1 MTSSMDHEP
10 AINAADEPRTRRQL
24 LTTGGVAA
32 IAAALGAIG
41 ISSGTEARDG
51 QWMRIGQKNAGTKST
66 TLQNQRGPGFLAR
79 MTGTGSAIRGYASAQ
94 KGVGVQGWAD
104 AKKGK
109 TVGVE
114 GKTDSPAGVAGQFVA
129 NRGGTALLGKSP
141 DREGVALRTE
151 GKLQFE
157 QRSGDATTSGGAEFV
172 IPVGGGLTNKSLV
185 LATLQDHH
193 PGVHVEAASVL
204 ETSKGNETILVRL
217 NQAVPE
223 PTRVAWL
230 ILD

>member
-1 MTSSMDHEP
+1 MTSSRDNEP
-10 AINAADEPRTRRQL
+10 AIIAAEEPRSRRQL
-24 LTTGGVAA
+24 LTAGGVAA
-32 IAAALGAIG
+32 IAAALGAVG
-41 ISSGTEARDG
+41 ISASAEAKDG
-51 QWMRIGQKNAGTKST
+51 QFMRVGQKNKGTST
-66 TLQNQRGPGFLAR
+66 TSLQAARAPGLLAR
-79 MTGTGSAIRGYASAQ
+79 VTRAGAAMRGITSSQ

-114 GKTDSPAGVAGQFVA
+114 GKTDSPKGVAGQFSA
-129 NRGGTALLGKSP
+129 GRGGTAVLAQSP
-141 DREGVALRTE
+141 ARNGVALRTE
-151 GKLQFE
+151 GKLQFA

-172 IPVGGGLTNKSLV
+172 IPVAGGLNKNSLV

-204 ETSKGNETILVRL
+204 DTDAGNETILVRL

>member
-1 MTSSMDHEP
+1 MNSSRDNEP
-10 AINAADEPRTRRQL
+10 AIIAAEAPRSRRQL
-24 LTTGGVAA
+24 LTAGGAAA
-32 IAAALGAIG
+32 IAAALGAVG
-41 ISSGTEARDG
+41 ISTSTEAKDG
-51 QWMRIGQKNAGTKST
+51 QFVRVGQKNRGTST
-66 TLQNQRGPGFLAR
+66 TSLQAARTPGLLSRVTRA
-79 MTGTGSAIRGYASAQ
+79 GAAIRGITPSQ

-114 GKTDSPAGVAGQFVA
+114 GTTVSPKGVAGQFVA
-129 NRGGTALLGKSP
+129 GRGGTAILGKSP
-141 DREGVALRTE
+141 DRNGVALRTE
-151 GKLQFE
+151 GRLQFAK
-157 QRSGDATTSGGAEFV
+157 RSGDATTSGGAEFV
-172 IPVGGGLTNKSLV
+172 IPVAGGLNDNSLV

-204 ETSKGNETILVRL
+204 DTSNGNETILVRL

>member
-1 MTSSMDHEP
+1 MVCDIAMKGGCGKDTQGFAKP
-10 AINAADEPRTRRQL
+10 PRQGCAQRQCL
-24 LTTGGVAA
+24 RIGPPFATQHRDAVAA
-32 IAAALGAIG
+32 VKTTPEPENHQITGA
-41 ISSGTEARDG
+41 
-51 QWMRIGQKNAGTKST
+51 
-66 TLQNQRGPGFLAR
+66 
-79 MTGTGSAIRGYASAQ
+79 GSAIRGITSSQ

-104 AKKGK
+104 AKKGN

-114 GKTDSPAGVAGQFVA
+114 GKTVSPKGVAGQFVA
-129 NRGGTALLGKSP
+129 GRGGTAILGKSP
-141 DREGVALRTE
+141 DRNGVALRTE
-151 GKLQFE
+151 GKLQFAK
-157 QRSGDATTSGGAEFV
+157 RSGDATTSGGAEFV
-172 IPVGGGLTNKSLV
+172 IPVAGGLNDNSLV

-204 ETSKGNETILVRL
+204 DTSNGNETILVRL